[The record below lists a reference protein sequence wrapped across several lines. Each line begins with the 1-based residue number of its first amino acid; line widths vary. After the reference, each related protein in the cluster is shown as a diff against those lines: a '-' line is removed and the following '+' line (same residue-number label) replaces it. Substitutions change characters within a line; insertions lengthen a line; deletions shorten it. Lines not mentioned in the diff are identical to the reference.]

1 MDNSNVSST
10 PIYDQLLAAEPNLQ
24 IGWILLQDHLQRRFD
39 LAASKFAPVLTSTRL
54 VDLGIFPDRLGP
66 NDYFLT

>member
-39 LAASKFAPVLTSTRL
+39 LAASKFAPLTIPSRKVGNYSL
-54 VDLGIFPDRLGP
+54 RS
-66 NDYFLT
+66 